1 MIKVLKTIIKGKT
14 KKVVKMSKGDC
25 FLRRHLILS
34 RQRAT
39 RASYNNEGY
48 LECCWIL
55 SGVCLS
61 FFRYVSM
68 SACLLVS
75 QSIKGCFQGTPLAK
89 GYVWEGKGGGDQSRL
104 IVNMW
109 LICLSLL
116 MLHIVD
122 CDTVTWKDSLLG
134 QAWQKS
140 SAWHI
145 GCLAAWPCKCK
156 QTSSLRSPIND
167 INFLWFHK
175 KEKNNAIS
183 DFLKNALKSGYVDHE
198 FLISLRLME
207 EEGKENNK

>member
-89 GYVWEGKGGGDQSRL
+89 GYVWEGKGGGRSIETYSQYVADLFIAPDVAHCGLWYSDMKGLTFRSSMAEKQCIAHWLSSRL
-104 IVNMW
+104 AVQM
-109 LICLSLL
+109 
-116 MLHIVD
+116 
-122 CDTVTWKDSLLG
+122 
-134 QAWQKS
+134 
-140 SAWHI
+140 
-145 GCLAAWPCKCK
+145 
-156 QTSSLRSPIND
+156 
-167 INFLWFHK
+167 
-175 KEKNNAIS
+175 
-183 DFLKNALKSGYVDHE
+183 
-198 FLISLRLME
+198 
-207 EEGKENNK
+207 